1 MLTADRQCM
10 LRHEMYFLPPVL
22 IWLESRNHA
31 GKRNDRRRI
40 SPGKI
45 EATYITTW
53 DLIVRLDWTK
63 LVKHFSKLM

>member
-10 LRHEMYFLPPVL
+10 LRHEMCFLPLVL

-31 GKRNDRRRI
+31 SKRNDRRSI
-40 SPGKI
+40 FPGKI

-53 DLIVRLDWTK
+53 DKLCDLIGQNW
-63 LVKHFSKLM
+63 